1 MLGATT
7 VQPGSMLSITLAARD
22 NSTFKGFIIQ
32 ARDQKLK
39 DQQVGGSVQCSAQII
54 YALQHCRIKLIMNYE
69 NFLPELIYLN

>member
-7 VQPGSMLSITLAARD
+7 VQPGSMLSLTLAARD

-39 DQQVGGSVQCSAQII
+39 DQQVGGLVQRSAQI
-54 YALQHCRIKLIMNYE
+54 L
-69 NFLPELIYLN
+69 